1 MSFFIDL
8 ALKRTSVVNVISRA
22 TGGSRDDACV
32 LSQVDVTGFRSL
44 RKLVG
49 LTLRRLARSWFVLA
63 FGEPVTSYLLY
74 NGSASSSV

>member
-1 MSFFIDL
+1 MSCFIDL

-32 LSQVDVTGFRSL
+32 LSQVDEW
-44 RKLVG
+44 LV
-49 LTLRRLARSWFVLA
+49 